1 MTNKKAS
8 RQAKDIKERLSFL
21 ETVVGYNQDSE
32 RNGNGI
38 ISLLDEISIKIK
50 DTNNRVD
57 RLDNR
62 SSERYNELNNKIEK
76 IEQTLD
82 ILEKQLYSINQQYIT
97 LNNTLKSI
105 TDKISKYEESLKS
118 HSDLLSD
125 AVTGNKLMKV
135 VKGAGILSGFLL
147 ALGTIFGTI
156 AFIYN
161 KIMQ

>member
-21 ETVVGYNQDSE
+21 ETVVGYNQDAE

-38 ISLLDEISIKIK
+38 ITILDEISIKIK

-76 IEQTLD
+76 IESTLD

-97 LNNTLKSI
+97 LNNTLQKI
-105 TDKISKYEESLKS
+105 TEKISKYEESLKS

-125 AVTGNKLMKV
+125 AVTGNKLMKI

>member
-21 ETVVGYNQDSE
+21 ETVVGYNQDAE

-38 ISLLDEISIKIK
+38 ISLLDEISLKIK
-50 DTNNRVD
+50 NNI
-57 RLDNR
+57 
-62 SSERYNELNNKIEK
+62 ERMDKFESTTEHKIERLNGKIDK
-76 IEQTLD
+76 IESTLD
-82 ILEKQLYSINQQYIT
+82 ILEQQLYSINKQYIE

-105 TDKISKYEESLKS
+105 TVKISKYEESLKS

-125 AVTGNKLMKV
+125 AVTGNKLMKL

-156 AFIYN
+156 AFLYN

>member
-21 ETVVGYNQDSE
+21 ETVVGYNQDAE

-38 ISLLDEISIKIK
+38 ISLLDEISLKIK
-50 DTNNRVD
+50 NNI
-57 RLDNR
+57 
-62 SSERYNELNNKIEK
+62 ERMDKFESTTEHKIERLNNKIDK
-76 IEQTLD
+76 IESTLD
-82 ILEKQLYSINQQYIT
+82 TLEQQLYSINKQYIE

-125 AVTGNKLMKV
+125 AVTGNKLMKL

-156 AFIYN
+156 AFLYN

>member
-21 ETVVGYNQDSE
+21 ETVVGYNQDAE

-62 SSERYNELNNKIEK
+62 SNERYNELNNKIEK
-76 IEQTLD
+76 IEATLD
-82 ILEKQLYSINQQYIT
+82 ILEKQLYNINEQYIR

-125 AVTGNKLMKV
+125 AVTGNKLMKI

>member
-21 ETVVGYNQDSE
+21 ETVVGYNQDAE

-38 ISLLDEISIKIK
+38 ISLLDEISLKIK
-50 DTNNRVD
+50 NNI
-57 RLDNR
+57 
-62 SSERYNELNNKIEK
+62 ERMDKFESTTEHKIERLNDKIDK
-76 IEQTLD
+76 IESTLD
-82 ILEKQLYSINQQYIT
+82 VLEQQLYSINKQYIE

-135 VKGAGILSGFLL
+135 VKGVGILSGFLL

-156 AFIYN
+156 AFLYN

>member
-50 DTNNRVD
+50 DNTE
-57 RLDNR
+57 RLDRIERR
-62 SSERYNELNNKIEK
+62 SESRDDELSKRIDK

-125 AVTGNKLMKV
+125 AVTGNKLMKI

>member
-1 MTNKKAS
+1 MTN
-8 RQAKDIKERLSFL
+8 RQANRQSKGIKERLSFL
-21 ETVVGYNQDSE
+21 EAVIGYNDDAE

-38 ISLLDEISIKIK
+38 ISLLDEISSGLDKIE
-50 DTNNRVD
+50 
-57 RLDNR
+57 NR
-62 SSERYNELNNKIEK
+62 SESRDDELSKRIDR

-82 ILEKQLYSINQQYIT
+82 ILEKQLYNINEQYT
-97 LNNTLKSI
+97 VLNNSLKNI

-125 AVTGNKLMKV
+125 AVTGNKLMKI

-161 KIMQ
+161 KLMN

>member
-21 ETVVGYNQDSE
+21 ETVVGYNQDAE

-38 ISLLDEISIKIK
+38 ISLLDEISLKIK
-50 DTNNRVD
+50 DNID
-57 RLDNR
+57 RMDKFE
-62 SSERYNELNNKIEK
+62 SKTEYKIEKLNNKIEK
-76 IEQTLD
+76 IESTLD
-82 ILEKQLYSINQQYIT
+82 ILEKQLYSINKQYIE
-97 LNNTLKSI
+97 LNNTLQKI
-105 TDKISKYEESLKS
+105 TEKISKYEESIKN

-125 AVTGNKLMKV
+125 AVTGNKLMKL